1 MDVVGIALSGLRAS
15 GAGLAVQANN
25 VANQR
30 SDGYKAKRV
39 DLVAEASGGV
49 RVSGV
54 SVDASPAG
62 PAPSNVDL
70 ATEAVQGMGFEL
82 MYKANLKVLKAADE
96 LAQATLDLKA

>member
-1 MDVVGIALSGLRAS
+1 MDVFGTALSGLRAS

-25 VANQR
+25 VANQL

-54 SVDASPAG
+54 SDDSTPAG

-70 ATEAVQGMGFEL
+70 ATETVQGMGFEI
-82 MYKANLKVLKAADE
+82 MYKANLKVLRTADE
-96 LAQATLDLKA
+96 LTKATLDLKA

>member
-1 MDVVGIALSGLRAS
+1 MDIAGIALSGLRAS

-25 VANQR
+25 VANQL

-49 RVSGV
+49 RVSGI
-54 SVDASPAG
+54 SADSTSAG
-62 PAPSNVDL
+62 LALSNVDL
-70 ATEAVQGMGFEL
+70 ATESVQGLGFEL
-82 MYKANLKVLKAADE
+82 MYKANLKVLKTADE